1 MKLEVA
7 LVVQERNNMI
17 IAVMDYILG
26 EVIIKDIPKNLQDL
40 DGDDI
45 LSEMGFN
52 SSTTE
57 YMITDNDLKVS
68 LDTQG
73 LTGDITLK

>member
-17 IAVMDYILG
+17 IAVMDYMLG

-52 SSTTE
+52 PSTTE

-73 LTGDITLK
+73 LTGDIILK

>member
-17 IAVMDYILG
+17 IAVMDYMLG

-52 SSTTE
+52 PSTTE